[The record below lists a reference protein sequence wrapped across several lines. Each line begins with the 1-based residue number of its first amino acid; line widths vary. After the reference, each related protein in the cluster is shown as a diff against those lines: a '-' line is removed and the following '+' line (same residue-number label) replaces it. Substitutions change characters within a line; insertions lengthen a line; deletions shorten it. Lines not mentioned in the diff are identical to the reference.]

1 MKRKIPCFPSARAP
15 VVSYSDIS
23 SGWLA
28 EIFCSIQG
36 EGPLVGTRQ
45 IFVRLANCHRRCR
58 FCDTPVALTIRPSY
72 CTVEN
77 QCPVSDRAYSCRPR
91 DLTRR
96 PFDDRTER
104 NPVTATRLLDLL
116 EAYRQGQPQPHSI
129 SFTGG
134 EPLLQVDFLRAVLPR
149 LRRAGWRIYLETS
162 GDRWRELARV
172 LPQIDFVAMDIKLP
186 SVTGQ
191 SGTWQAHRKFLKLAV
206 AHAETFVKIV
216 VSRATAEDELR
227 RAARLVAS
235 IAPQV
240 PVVLQPATPQAGVCA
255 PTPQQLWRWQSLA
268 LATGLRDVRVI
279 PQCHVFLGQR

>member
-1 MKRKIPCFPSARAP
+1 MKRKTPCSPCVCVP
-15 VVSYSDIS
+15 VLPCSDIA
-23 SGWLA
+23 SGWVA

-45 IFVRLANCHRRCR
+45 VFVRLANCHRRCR
-58 FCDTPVALTIRPSY
+58 FCDTPAALVKQPAAFTIETRSGA
-72 CTVEN
+72 
-77 QCPVSDRAYSCRPR
+77 DRA
-91 DLTRR
+91 
-96 PFDDRTER
+96 EN
-104 NPVTATRLLDLL
+104 NPIAPIRLLDLL
-116 EAYRQGQPQPHSI
+116 ETYRRGQTQPHSI

-134 EPLLQVDFLRAVLPR
+134 EPLLQAGFLRAVLPR

-172 LPQIDFVAMDIKLP
+172 LPHINFVAMDIKLP

-191 SGTWQAHRKFLKLAV
+191 SGAWQAHRNFLKLAV

-216 VSRATAEDELR
+216 VSRATAEGELR

-240 PVVLQPATPQAGVCA
+240 PVVLQPATPHAGVRP
-255 PTPQQLWRWQSLA
+255 PTPQQLWRSQSLA
-268 LATGLRDVRVI
+268 LTTGLRDVRVI